1 MRPLAFTA
9 ALLAPLAALAGEPL
23 PAWHDGAAKSAIIEF
38 VEAAGPSFT
47 QFAPR
52 QKAARFSLDQVMEKL
67 PSTTGGN

>member
-9 ALLAPLAALAGEPL
+9 ALLAPLAAPAAEPL
-23 PAWHDGAAKSAIIEF
+23 PAGHDGAAKSAIIEF

-52 QKAARFSLDQVMEKL
+52 QKARASASIRCRGRKQR
-67 PSTTGGN
+67 GG